1 MTHVVLGSASTGRLK
16 VLRQAG
22 INPLVITSGV
32 DEDAIT
38 ARLGPTA
45 EPHEVVVTLAQAKAE
60 QVAARVESNVAAD
73 CAVIGCDSLLS
84 IDGRLCGKPQ
94 SIADARAQWQ
104 LMAGRTGHL
113 YTGHCLILLQHNNI
127 AHIDTEVSVT
137 TVHFGSP
144 SAIDLE
150 AYLASGESLKA
161 AGGFTIDGL
170 GGWFVDGIDGDPST
184 VVGIGLPVIRSLLH
198 RAGLSIAALWASNS

>member
-1 MTHVVLGSASTGRLK
+1 MTRVVLGSASTGRLK

-32 DEDAIT
+32 DEDAI
-38 ARLGPTA
+38 AASLGPDA
-45 EPHEVVVTLAQAKAE
+45 QPHEVVCTLAQAKAE
-60 QVAARVESNVAAD
+60 QVAASIEPNVAAD
-73 CAVIGCDSLLS
+73 CVVIGCDSMLDFDS
-84 IDGRLCGKPQ
+84 RLCGKPQ
-94 SIADARAQWQ
+94 SVADARVQWQ

-113 YTGHCLILLQHNNI
+113 YTGHCLIRLQRNEIIYLDN
-127 AHIDTEVSVT
+127 EVAVT
-137 TVHFGSP
+137 AIHFAYP
-144 SAIDLE
+144 SAIELE
-150 AYLASGESLKA
+150 AYLANGESLLA

-170 GGWFVDGIDGDPST
+170 GGWFIDGIDGAPSA